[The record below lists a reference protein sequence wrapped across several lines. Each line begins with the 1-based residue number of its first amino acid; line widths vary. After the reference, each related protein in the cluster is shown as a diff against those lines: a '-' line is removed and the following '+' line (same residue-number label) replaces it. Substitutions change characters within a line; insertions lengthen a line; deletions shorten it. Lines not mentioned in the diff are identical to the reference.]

1 MSKNKN
7 MTASR
12 ISDQYRREPRFV
24 MTWKR
29 LRTNVGAI
37 IGLVI
42 LIILILAMVYS
53 FIFVSYQD
61 ITKMNG
67 KHKYEPPS
75 AEHPFGTDE
84 MGRDLFKRC
93 LYGTRYS
100 IAIAFGAVG
109 FGLVIGVFFGS
120 ISGYFGG
127 WVDQLIMRL
136 TDILTSIPG
145 TLLGMVIVTI
155 LGARLINLLIA
166 VGVSCIGGFIRLS
179 RASVLTVRS
188 NEYVESARAIG
199 MSEFRIIF
207 TQVLPNS
214 ISPLIVSATARMGTS
229 VLAAAGLSFLGFG
242 VAVPLPEWGAL
253 ISGSRNFLTYAPH
266 LCYFP
271 GLCIMALAFACALL
285 GDGLRDALDPK
296 LNK

>member
-1 MSKNKN
+1 MSKKKKT
-7 MTASR
+7 TASR
-12 ISDQYRREPRFV
+12 ISEQYQREPRVV

-37 IGLVI
+37 IGLTILVI
-42 LIILILAMVYS
+42 MILLMLYS
-53 FIFVSYQD
+53 FFFISYED
-61 ITKMNG
+61 ITKIDGRNR
-67 KHKYEPPS
+67 YSPPS

-84 MGRDLFKRC
+84 MGRDLMKRC
-93 LYGTRYS
+93 IYGTRYS
-100 IAIAFGAVG
+100 IAIAFGAVT
-109 FGLVIGVFFGS
+109 FGLVIGIFFGS
-120 ISGYFGG
+120 ISGFFGG

-136 TDILTSIPG
+136 TDIITSIPG

-166 VGVSCIGGFIRLS
+166 VGVGCIGGFVRLT

-199 MSEFRIIF
+199 MPELRIIF
-207 TQVLPNS
+207 TQVLPNA
-214 ISPLIVSATARMGTS
+214 ISPLIVSATARMATS
-229 VLAAAGLSFLGFG
+229 VLSAAGLSFLGFG

-253 ISGSRNFLTYAPH
+253 ISGSRNFLLRAPH

-271 GLCIMALAFACALL
+271 GLFIMAMAFGCALL

>member
-1 MSKNKN
+1 MSRKA
-7 MTASR
+7 TAAASR
-12 ISDQYRREPRFV
+12 ISAQYQREPRIV

-37 IGLVI
+37 IGLAI
-42 LIILILAMVYS
+42 LLALILAMFYS
-53 FIFVSYQD
+53 FIFISYND
-61 ITKMNG
+61 ITKIDG
-67 KHKYEPPS
+67 KNRFAPPS

-93 LYGTRYS
+93 IYGSRYS
-100 IAIAFGAVG
+100 VAIAFGAVTI
-109 FGLVIGVFFGS
+109 GLIIGVFFGS

-136 TDILTSIPG
+136 TDIIASIPG
-145 TLLGMVIVTI
+145 TLLGMVIMTI
-155 LGARLINLLIA
+155 LGARLINLMIA
-166 VGVSCIGGFIRLS
+166 VGVSAVSGFIRLS

-214 ISPLIVSATARMGTS
+214 ISPLIVFATSRMATA
-229 VLAAAGLSFLGFG
+229 VLSAAGLSFLGFG
-242 VAVPLPEWGAL
+242 VAVPKPEWGAL
-253 ISGSRNFLTYAPH
+253 ISGSRTYLQHAPH

-271 GLCIMALAFACALL
+271 GLCIMAMAFACALL

>member
-1 MSKNKN
+1 MSKKKQA
-7 MTASR
+7 TASR

-37 IGLVI
+37 IGLII
-42 LIILILAMVYS
+42 LIIIILSMLYS
-53 FIFVSYQD
+53 FFFISYKD
-61 ITKMNG
+61 LTKMNG
-67 KHKYEPPS
+67 KNTYAPQPR
-75 AEHPFGTDE
+75 EHPFGTDE

-93 LYGTRYS
+93 VYGSRYS
-100 IAIAFGAVG
+100 VAIAFGAVG

-127 WVDQLIMRL
+127 VVDMVIMRL
-136 TDILTSIPG
+136 TDIISSIPG

-155 LGARLINLLIA
+155 LGANLLNLLIA
-166 VGVSCIGGFIRLS
+166 VGVSCIAGFIRLS

-188 NEYVESARAIG
+188 NEYVEAAKAIG

-242 VAVPLPEWGAL
+242 VAVPNPEWGAL
-253 ISGSRNFLTYAPH
+253 ISGSRNHLTYAPH

>member
-1 MSKNKN
+1 MSKKKN
-7 MTASR
+7 ATASR
-12 ISDQYRREPRFV
+12 ISEQYQREPRIV

-37 IGLVI
+37 IGMCI
-42 LIILILAMVYS
+42 LIALILCMLYS
-53 FIFVSYQD
+53 FFFISYED

-67 KHKYEPPS
+67 KAKFQSPS

-84 MGRDLFKRC
+84 MGRDLMKRV

-100 IAIAFGAVG
+100 IAIAFGAVS
-109 FGLVIGVFFGS
+109 FGLIIGCFFGS
-120 ISGYFGG
+120 ISGFFGG

-136 TDILTSIPG
+136 TDIITSIPG
-145 TLLGMVIVTI
+145 TLLGMVLMTI
-155 LGARLINLLIA
+155 LGAKLYNLLIA

-199 MSEFRIIF
+199 MSELRIIF
-207 TQVLPNS
+207 TQVFPNAV
-214 ISPLIVSATARMGTS
+214 SPVIVSATARMATA
-229 VLAAAGLSFLGFG
+229 VLSAAGLSYLGFG
-242 VAVPLPEWGAL
+242 VTVPLPEWGAL
-253 ISGSRNFLTYAPH
+253 ISGSRNYLQYAPH

-271 GLCIMALAFACALL
+271 GLFIMAMAFACALL

>member
-1 MSKNKN
+1 MSRKKNA
-7 MTASR
+7 TASR
-12 ISDQYRREPRFV
+12 ISEKYQREPRIV

-37 IGLVI
+37 IGLSI
-42 LIILILAMVYS
+42 LLILILAMLYS
-53 FIFVSYQD
+53 FFFISYTD
-61 ITKMNG
+61 ITKLDARNKFQG
-67 KHKYEPPS
+67 PS
-75 AEHPFGTDE
+75 AAHPFGTDE

-93 LYGTRYS
+93 VYGTRYS
-100 IAIAFGAVG
+100 IAIAFGAVS
-109 FGLVIGVFFGS
+109 FGLIIGVFFGS
-120 ISGYFGG
+120 ISGFFGG

-136 TDILTSIPG
+136 TDVITSIPG

-207 TQVLPNS
+207 TQVLPNA
-214 ISPLIVSATARMGTS
+214 ISPLIVSATARMATA
-229 VLAAAGLSFLGFG
+229 VLSAAGLSFLGFG
-242 VAVPLPEWGAL
+242 VAVPKPEWGAL
-253 ISGSRNFLTYAPH
+253 ISGSRNYLTYAPH

-271 GLCIMALAFACALL
+271 GLCIVAMAFSCALL

>member
-1 MSKNKN
+1 MKQGNTA
-7 MTASR
+7 TASR
-12 ISDQYRREPRFV
+12 ISEQYQREPRFL

-29 LRTNVGAI
+29 LRTNVGAV

-42 LIILILAMVYS
+42 LLAIVLAMLYS
-53 FIFVSYQD
+53 FFFISYAD
-61 ITKMNG
+61 ITKMDG
-67 KHKYEPPS
+67 KNKYAPPS

-93 LYGTRYS
+93 IYGSRYS
-100 IAIAFGAVG
+100 VAIAFGAVG
-109 FGLVIGVFFGS
+109 FGLIIGVFFGS

-127 WVDQLIMRL
+127 TVDMVIMRL
-136 TDILTSIPG
+136 TDIISSIPG

-155 LGARLINLLIA
+155 LGAKLINLLIA
-166 VGVSCIGGFIRLS
+166 VGVSCIAGFIRLS

>member
-1 MSKNKN
+1 M
-7 MTASR
+7 
-12 ISDQYRREPRFV
+12 
-24 MTWKR
+24 
-29 LRTNVGAI
+29 
-37 IGLVI
+37 
-42 LIILILAMVYS
+42 
-53 FIFVSYQD
+53 
-61 ITKMNG
+61 
-67 KHKYEPPS
+67 
-75 AEHPFGTDE
+75 
-84 MGRDLFKRC
+84 
-93 LYGTRYS
+93 
-100 IAIAFGAVG
+100 
-109 FGLVIGVFFGS
+109 
-120 ISGYFGG
+120 
-127 WVDQLIMRL
+127 
-136 TDILTSIPG
+136 
-145 TLLGMVIVTI
+145 
-155 LGARLINLLIA
+155 
-166 VGVSCIGGFIRLS
+166 GVSCIGGFIRLS

-271 GLCIMALAFACALL
+271 GLCIMALAFGCALL

>member
-1 MSKNKN
+1 MSKKKQA
-7 MTASR
+7 TASR

-37 IGLVI
+37 IGLVLLI
-42 LIILILAMVYS
+42 VIILSMFYS
-53 FIFVSYQD
+53 FFFISYED
-61 ITKMNG
+61 ITAING
-67 KHKYEPPS
+67 KNRFSPPT

-84 MGRDLFKRC
+84 MGRDLMKRC
-93 LYGTRYS
+93 IYGTRYS
-100 IAIAFGAVG
+100 IAIAFGAVA
-109 FGLVIGVFFGS
+109 FGLIIGVFFGS

-136 TDILTSIPG
+136 TDIISSIPG

-166 VGVSCIGGFIRLS
+166 VGVSCIAGFIRLS

-214 ISPLIVSATARMGTS
+214 ISPLIVSATSRMATA
-229 VLAAAGLSFLGFG
+229 VLSAAGLSFLGFG
-242 VAVPLPEWGAL
+242 VAVPKPEWGAL
-253 ISGSRNFLTYAPH
+253 ISGSRNYLTYAPH

-271 GLCIMALAFACALL
+271 GLFIMAMAFACALL